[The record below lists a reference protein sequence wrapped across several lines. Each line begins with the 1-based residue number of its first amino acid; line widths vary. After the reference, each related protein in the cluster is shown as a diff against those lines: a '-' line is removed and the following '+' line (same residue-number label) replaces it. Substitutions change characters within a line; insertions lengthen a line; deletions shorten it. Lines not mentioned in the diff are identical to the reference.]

1 MRLVVWLGGLAA
13 DMLAFA
19 INEFVEGISEALDFD
34 QLLELTGDI
43 PVIGTLL
50 KSLPNVLA
58 CSIRLEAKSGDQTVN
73 LSTIQ
78 QNIQNGLKGDIC
90 DIIGGLQRL
99 TLPDIE
105 LMLNSSLNTQ
115 TLKAAFVDALI
126 KTLKSL
132 LIKILVKTL
141 LQIISKATQILKG
154 AVCDAARSNISAA
167 IEGSIAGNAAMQV
180 YTPPANLND
189 LFSDAFCG
197 DSDTGANLP
206 DEIASLFSS
215 LTGASREQAQDFV
228 ASGTSCSI
236 IDALS
241 NRLRMD
247 QLIDL
252 LEGTPGDNVI
262 EAVLSVVRN
271 ECQEFSSIL
280 YDRDSILSFFQ
291 NLGTA
296 FPSEFLTE
304 ARDGLEIF
312 GADRDLITTTC
323 DIQPDLAGLE
333 NALRGMWRGNI

>member
-1 MRLVVWLGGLAA
+1 MRLVVWLGAWLQTCWR
-13 DMLAFA
+13 LQLT
-19 INEFVEGISEALDFD
+19 NLLKEFPEALDFD

-141 LQIISKATQILKG
+141 LQIISKSNANTKG
-154 AVCDAARSNISAA
+154 CC
-167 IEGSIAGNAAMQV
+167 M
-180 YTPPANLND
+180 
-189 LFSDAFCG
+189 
-197 DSDTGANLP
+197 
-206 DEIASLFSS
+206 
-215 LTGASREQAQDFV
+215 
-228 ASGTSCSI
+228 
-236 IDALS
+236 
-241 NRLRMD
+241 
-247 QLIDL
+247 
-252 LEGTPGDNVI
+252 
-262 EAVLSVVRN
+262 
-271 ECQEFSSIL
+271 
-280 YDRDSILSFFQ
+280 
-291 NLGTA
+291 
-296 FPSEFLTE
+296 
-304 ARDGLEIF
+304 
-312 GADRDLITTTC
+312 
-323 DIQPDLAGLE
+323 
-333 NALRGMWRGNI
+333 